1 VNREDVKTCPKCGAL
16 ISPNLP
22 RCRQCKAYLHGTELE
37 GFLLEHLL
45 PARLAASPGTGIFM
59 LIIMGYFALMVM
71 FAGPLSALSLSTFSA
86 AELGSTWSPG
96 IFAGE
101 YWRFVSSS
109 LAHGG
114 VVHIAFNLWALTIAG
129 PVVEEAFDRKKMMLL
144 FGISGIL
151 SMAVSY
157 VVYVELLG
165 HTIHQSVGAS
175 GAISGLIGGSFVVAR
190 RMGPA
195 GRQIEHAMWR
205 WTVFML
211 VFGFVAPGVDNA
223 AHVGGWL
230 IGAGMALVMP
240 VGLTQTVAAQRALSV
255 ATFGLLGLVI
265 ASVALMLMHLKG
277 FPASLENDAEPI
289 TILGM
294 VVKPGAEWDYSD
306 QVTSIRDCQDAFD
319 AANESGTVTD
329 AQLYSCELALR
340 INPSPSIYR
349 ATAHLEE
356 ARGNTARADTLRRVA
371 ARLVHSPR

>member
-1 VNREDVKTCPKCGAL
+1 
-16 ISPNLP
+16 
-22 RCRQCKAYLHGTELE
+22 
-37 GFLLEHLL
+37 
-45 PARLAASPGTGIFM
+45 
-59 LIIMGYFALMVM
+59 
-71 FAGPLSALSLSTFSA
+71 
-86 AELGSTWSPG
+86 
-96 IFAGE
+96 
-101 YWRFVSSS
+101 
-109 LAHGG
+109 
-114 VVHIAFNLWALTIAG
+114 TIAG

-306 QVTSIRDCQDAFD
+306 
-319 AANESGTVTD
+319 
-329 AQLYSCELALR
+329 
-340 INPSPSIYR
+340 
-349 ATAHLEE
+349 
-356 ARGNTARADTLRRVA
+356 
-371 ARLVHSPR
+371 